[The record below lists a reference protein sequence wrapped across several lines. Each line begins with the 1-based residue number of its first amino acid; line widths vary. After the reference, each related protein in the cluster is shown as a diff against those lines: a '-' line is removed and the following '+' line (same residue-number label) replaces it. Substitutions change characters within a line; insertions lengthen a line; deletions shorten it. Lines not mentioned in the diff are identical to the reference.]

1 MHRADQLIESLQLLP
16 HPEGGYFRETYRS
29 EELIEGLPERYHGTS
44 RNMGTSIY
52 FLLKGHQCSTFHK
65 LLSDEIWHYHEGSGL
80 KLYII
85 DSKGNLTTPILGN
98 DLLNGEHYQLVVPL
112 NCWFGA
118 APMDPKGYS
127 LVGCT
132 MAPGFDFS
140 DFRLADR
147 KDLLEAYPQH
157 ASIIKSFTQ
166 KRP

>member
-1 MHRADQLIESLQLLP
+1 MHRADQLIELLQLQP

-29 EELIEGLPERYHGTS
+29 EELIEGLPKRYRGKS

-52 FLLKGHQCSTFHK
+52 FLLKGHQFSAFHR
-65 LLSDEIWHYHEGSGL
+65 LLTDEIWHFYEGSSL
-80 KLYII
+80 QLYII
-85 DSKGNLTTPILGN
+85 DGKGHLSTPVLGK
-98 DLLNGEHYQLVVPL
+98 DLLIGEHHHLVVPH
-112 NCWFGA
+112 NCWFCA
-118 APMDPKGYS
+118 KPLDPEGYS

-140 DFRLADR
+140 DFQLADR
-147 KDLLEAYPQH
+147 KELLEAYPQH